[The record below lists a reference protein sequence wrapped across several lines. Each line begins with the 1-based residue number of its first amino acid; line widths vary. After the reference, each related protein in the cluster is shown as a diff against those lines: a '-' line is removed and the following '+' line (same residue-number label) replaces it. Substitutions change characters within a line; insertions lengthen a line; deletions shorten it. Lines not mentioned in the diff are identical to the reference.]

1 MPSEMKLSIIIIS
14 FNTKEL
20 LAQCLRS
27 VYESCLPFSW
37 EIIVVDN
44 ASSDG
49 SAEMVAAAYPEVT
62 VLRNKTNALFAKAN
76 NQGADVARGE
86 YLLLL
91 NSDTIVESGNIE
103 KLVAFLDNASDR
115 VACVGPTVL
124 NGDRTVQS
132 VGYALPSIRERIA
145 MCFRL
150 SCVLPKWLGRVV
162 LPTGTPGLEDGRNH
176 RVGWVSGCCMLLRR
190 DVYKRVG
197 GLNPELQFYG
207 EEPELGVRLT
217 RHRYETWLVPE

>member
-132 VGYALPSIRERIA
+132 VGYALPSIRERIPCVSDSVVFSLSGLVVWFCRQEHRDWRMGATIVSAGSVDVACCCVA
-145 MCFRL
+145 MSTRE
-150 SCVLPKWLGRVV
+150 W
-162 LPTGTPGLEDGRNH
+162 
-176 RVGWVSGCCMLLRR
+176 VG
-190 DVYKRVG
+190 
-197 GLNPELQFYG
+197 
-207 EEPELGVRLT
+207 
-217 RHRYETWLVPE
+217 